1 MKTSPLH
8 YNNDIITLVGFR
20 SFIMKKMPQITEAEY
35 EVMQIIW
42 HNYPISTNEITEQL
56 LQTTNW
62 NPRTIQT
69 LIKRLA
75 TKNIITYEKQ
85 GRVFVYTPL
94 LKKEDYVSQQS
105 KSFLDKFFNGNLS
118 SMVSTFLDHRNL
130 SKAEID
136 ELKSLLEQENKE

>member
-1 MKTSPLH
+1 
-8 YNNDIITLVGFR
+8 
-20 SFIMKKMPQITEAEY
+20 MKKIPQITEAEY

-85 GRVFVYTPL
+85 GCVFVYTPL
-94 LKKEDYVSQQS
+94 LKEEDYVSQQS

-130 SKAEID
+130 SKAEIN